1 MNEALWPE
9 DWQWQEPATAA
20 GTPRLPAPPPAAAPA
35 EAGWSGRGQPKQG
48 TPLTTTHG
56 ASRAG
61 CSSHSARPGADGME
75 VVVATKQHSP
85 FPLGSQVAASVS
97 SQAVLNA
104 MALQLTRPD
113 PEQRLALV
121 ADPVGWRLVGRGARQ
136 LPRFPAAA
144 GSCSAG
150 VCGAGASAHAGGS
163 PERLGRRAAGR
174 QP

>member
-1 MNEALWPE
+1 MNETLWPE

-48 TPLTTTHG
+48 TADDNARGVEGRLQLSLGQARRRWRGGGGRHQPAQPLPPRQPGRRQREQPGGVERHG
-56 ASRAG
+56 APAHPARSGAAPGPGGGSAG
-61 CSSHSARPGADGME
+61 M
-75 VVVATKQHSP
+75 
-85 FPLGSQVAASVS
+85 AAS
-97 SQAVLNA
+97 
-104 MALQLTRPD
+104 
-113 PEQRLALV
+113 
-121 ADPVGWRLVGRGARQ
+121 GRGARQ